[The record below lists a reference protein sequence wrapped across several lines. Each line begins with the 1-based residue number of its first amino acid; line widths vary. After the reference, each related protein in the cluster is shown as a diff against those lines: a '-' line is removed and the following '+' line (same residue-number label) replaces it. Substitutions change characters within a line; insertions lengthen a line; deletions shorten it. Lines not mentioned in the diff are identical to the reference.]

1 MYLKNCGMESD
12 STFWSI
18 AVKYHTCYDG
28 AVWQARQDPNTGLR
42 DKGIHSRRNFKVNT
56 KKIIIITK
64 KL

>member
-1 MYLKNCGMESD
+1 MESD

-42 DKGIHSRRNFKVNT
+42 DRGINSKRQLYCCS
-56 KKIIIITK
+56 KKK
-64 KL
+64 KKQNPQTQKH